1 MQCYSSLT
9 VVILRMI
16 LIQSHQTSRAFS
28 RGTQIITV
36 WCFDTMPHGKQ
47 RIEIKPTFISIFSLN
62 RHFPQFASVGTNNGL
77 KSRLDMKDN
86 RKYDLIANL
95 NMKPFCGH

>member
-62 RHFPQFASVGTNNGL
+62 RHFPQFASMPTKWFHIEVGNEIVF
-77 KSRLDMKDN
+77 SVVFHIQPRFQAVV
-86 RKYDLIANL
+86 RAY
-95 NMKPFCGH
+95 